1 MSITKKPVLLVV
13 SFGTSFAD
21 AREKN
26 ITAIEKALAEA
37 FPAYEVRRAF
47 TSGMILKKL
56 RERDGICID
65 SVPEAM
71 ERLMR
76 DGVQEAVVQPTHV
89 MNGGEYDKMVRDVRA
104 CEGRFT
110 SLKIGR
116 ALLSDDHDMDAMIE
130 TVFAA
135 DAAMV
140 APDTALVYMGHGTDH
155 EANRG
160 YARLQE
166 KLRADG
172 HRNIFIGTVEST
184 PTVEDVLRDVGQ
196 GSFRRVVLLPLMIVA
211 GDHAIHD
218 MAGDGEDSWK
228 SIFQRAGYDTVCVLR
243 GLGERPAIRWMIM
256 GHCAETMKA

>member
-1 MSITKKPVLLVV
+1 MNMQPKPVLLVV

-26 ITAIEKALAEA
+26 IAAIENALAGA
-37 FPAYEVRRAF
+37 FPEYEGRRAF

-56 RERDGICID
+56 RERDGISLD

-71 ERLMR
+71 ERLVR
-76 DGVQEAVVQPTHV
+76 EGVQQVVVQPTYV
-89 MNGGEYDKMVRDVRA
+89 MNGHEFDDMVRDVRA
-104 CEGRFT
+104 YEGRFR

-116 ALLSDDHDMDAMIE
+116 TLLSNDHDFDALIE
-130 TVFAA
+130 TMFSA

-160 YARLQE
+160 YAHLQE
-166 KLRADG
+166 KLFAAG
-172 HRNIFIGTVEST
+172 HRNIFIGTVEAT
-184 PTVEDVLRDVGQ
+184 PTVEDVLALVRQ
-196 GSFRRVVLLPLMIVA
+196 GGFHRVVLLPLMIVA
-211 GDHAIHD
+211 GDHATND
-218 MAGDGEDSWK
+218 MAGDGKDSWK
-228 SIFQRAGYDTVCVLR
+228 NIFQRAGFDTVCILR

>member
-1 MSITKKPVLLVV
+1 MSITKQPVLLVA

-26 ITAIEKALAEA
+26 INAIEKALAEA
-37 FPAYEVRRAF
+37 FPAYEVRQAF

-56 RERDGICID
+56 RERDGIHID
-65 SVPEAM
+65 SVSEAM
-71 ERLMR
+71 ERLIR
-76 DGVQEAVVQPTHV
+76 DGVQEVVVQPTHV

-104 CEGRFT
+104 YEGRFT

-140 APDTALVYMGHGTDH
+140 PPDTALVYMGHGTDH

-166 KLRADG
+166 KLRAVG

-196 GSFRRVVLLPLMIVA
+196 GRFRRVVLLPLMIVA
-211 GDHAIHD
+211 GDHAVHD
-218 MAGDGEDSWK
+218 MAGDREDSWK

>member
-1 MSITKKPVLLVV
+1 MKKPVLLVV

-26 ITAIEKALAEA
+26 ITAIEKTLAEA

-56 RERDGICID
+56 RERDGIHID

-71 ERLMR
+71 ERLIR
-76 DGVQEAVVQPTHV
+76 DGVQEVVVQPTHV
-89 MNGGEYDKMVRDVRA
+89 MNGGEYDKMVRDVCA
-104 CEGRFT
+104 YEERFT

-116 ALLSDDHDMDAMIE
+116 ALLSDDHDMGAMIE

-140 APDTALVYMGHGTDH
+140 TPDTALVYMGHGTDH
-155 EANRG
+155 EANQS

-172 HRNIFIGTVEST
+172 HQNVFIGTVEST

-218 MAGDGEDSWK
+218 MAGDREDSWK
-228 SIFQRAGYDTVCVLR
+228 SIFQQAGYDTVCVLR